1 MERIAAVLV
10 VLVALGLIGLTVFG
24 PKSQVDN
31 TNTVFDKEAVITL
44 VQGNQLQ
51 PDRIQMSAGRVKI
64 TVRNTTTIL
73 HQIEI
78 YDPVEDRVLQSLNSI
93 KARDGEESM
102 WVELVR
108 GRRYE
113 IYDPTWRN
121 KGMEGVLIAR

>member
-1 MERIAAVLV
+1 MERIAAILV

-24 PKSQVDN
+24 PKRSVD
-31 TNTVFDKEAVITL
+31 TESAVFDQEATITL
-44 VQGNQLQ
+44 IQGHQLQ

-64 TVRNTTTIL
+64 VVRNTSTIL

-78 YDPVEDRVLQSLNSI
+78 YDPVEDRVINSLSSI
-93 KARDGEESM
+93 KARNGEESM